1 LRSTDSLWAAGVCAR
16 EDGAR
21 EAALGALPRVV
32 DEAADAEAVT
42 IPETEVCEASKLSP
56 GSFSEGEAF
65 WGVFIA
71 RLAAAPSASLVPLL
85 RRQSVGGDGARRGA
99 DGYCFVERRRD

>member
-1 LRSTDSLWAAGVCAR
+1 MCAR